1 MAGIGRGLVRAIV
14 NGDIMQ
20 TRREQ
25 RGQLCRINGEFA
37 TTSAMWSSSYGCIAS
52 LVQQTKDQ
60 SSQQQSSR
68 AAASTAHTEC
78 ITPTQEAI
86 KFLKLRTLN
95 ALELSLI
102 AHDLDFAS
110 ILHDIEEDQF
120 APGKSIR
127 TNPT

>member
-60 SSQQQSSR
+60 SSQQQSSSIN
-68 AAASTAHTEC
+68 STYRMHHPDAGGDK
-78 ITPTQEAI
+78 I
-86 KFLKLRTLN
+86 
-95 ALELSLI
+95 S
-102 AHDLDFAS
+102 
-110 ILHDIEEDQF
+110 
-120 APGKSIR
+120 
-127 TNPT
+127 